1 MEAGW
6 QKEAHGEL
14 ERVETHAR
22 SLDDRLALAALYAE
36 ARDYNGAQRVVV
48 DAYSERLAR
57 GPVPGLVELWW
68 HAWPKPFPDAVR
80 EATARG
86 GVEPG
91 LLYSLMRE
99 ESSFRPEVVSI
110 AGARGLLQLMP
121 STAERV
127 ARSLPLPGFTP
138 DDLFDPV
145 TNVRL
150 GADYLAGLI
159 RQFAGRTSAAVGSY
173 NAGPHV
179 VVRWAPEGPS
189 EDDEWVE
196 EIPYEETRAYV
207 KRVLRSAEAY
217 RVLY

>member
-1 MEAGW
+1 MP
-6 QKEAHGEL
+6 
-14 ERVETHAR
+14 
-22 SLDDRLALAALYAE
+22 Y
-36 ARDYNGAQRVVV
+36 
-48 DAYSERLAR
+48 
-57 GPVPGLVELWW
+57 
-68 HAWPKPFPDAVR
+68 PDAVR

-86 GVEPG
+86 DVDPG
-91 LLYSLMRE
+91 LVYSLMRE
-99 ESSFRPEVVSI
+99 ESSFRPDVVSI

-121 STAERV
+121 DTAERV
-127 ARSLPLPGFTP
+127 ARALPLPGFTS
-138 DDLFDPV
+138 DALFDPR

-150 GADYLAGLI
+150 GADYLASLL
-159 RQFAGRTSAAVGSY
+159 RQFSGRTSAAVGSY

-179 VVRWAPEGPS
+179 VVRWLPEGGG